1 MRLESRTRTPLSDGP
16 AEARRSPARWLEVSL
31 LFLHLAALAL
41 ALGAPIVFGALV
53 VPAAFEIL
61 PTRDLAAALQ
71 SPILT
76 GLCRGLQGAFIVLLG
91 SSFLLA
97 RWWSAAP
104 LSRALMTRAAILGV
118 IGAIVLE
125 KLLIPPIE
133 RIRLEAPGLIDDLPA
148 ADPSRLLLNRYHRL
162 STGLFAMEIAA
173 AALLLLVTARLLA
186 AGRVSA
192 PRRTAAPPPVPK
204 LLDLS

>member
-1 MRLESRTRTPLSDGP
+1 MRLEGRTRAPLSAGSADARSRP
-16 AEARRSPARWLEVSL
+16 AGWLEIPL

-41 ALGAPIVFGALV
+41 ALGAPIFFGAFV
-53 VPAAFEIL
+53 APAAFEIL

-76 GLCRGLQGAFIVLLG
+76 GLCRGLQGAFVVLLG

-97 RWWSAAP
+97 RWWNVAS

-173 AALLLLVTARLLA
+173 AALILLVTARILA
-186 AGRVSA
+186 AGRAST
-192 PRRTAAPPPVPK
+192 PRRTAPQPVPK